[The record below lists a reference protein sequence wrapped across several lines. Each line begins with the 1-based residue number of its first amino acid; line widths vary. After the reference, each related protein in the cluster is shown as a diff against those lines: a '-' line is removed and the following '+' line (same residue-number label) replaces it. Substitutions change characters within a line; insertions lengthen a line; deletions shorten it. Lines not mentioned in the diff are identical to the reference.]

1 MQGHRFLGI
10 AMVLAGAMLMW
21 MVVAA
26 ATVTQVQLDDPLV
39 GHLARNSIWYVAA
52 ATVVGLLGSVVFFPL
67 APGNRRRRRAV
78 AHHAMAHR
86 LRSADDVHRK
96 SKLAVLRWTTTAAAW
111 AGGCL
116 RKRLRL
122 R

>member
-1 MQGHRFLGI
+1 MAHGWEGDMQGHRFLGI

-52 ATVVGLLGSVVFFPL
+52 ATVVGLLGSVVFFR
-67 APGNRRRRRAV
+67 GAV
-78 AHHAMAHR
+78 TAHR
-86 LRSADDVHRK
+86 SRALLLGTPIDRRTS
-96 SKLAVLRWTTTAAAW
+96 L
-111 AGGCL
+111 
-116 RKRLRL
+116 
-122 R
+122 